1 MLSERSPDVKFE
13 IGHVLFIDIVGY
25 SKRLIGW
32 YEKPARRH
40 RLSAD
45 AVTCLR
51 LRPSGIARFRP
62 QSLSTLESARSAH
75 SRVTFEPITRTR
87 VRAYLRIHVT
97 ERQKTGVLQTTPR
110 ARVPV
115 RFFHWPVTLTIAGAR
130 LH

>member
-1 MLSERSPDVKFE
+1 MSSERSPDLKFE

-25 SKRLIGW
+25 
-32 YEKPARRH
+32 
-40 RLSAD
+40 
-45 AVTCLR
+45 
-51 LRPSGIARFRP
+51 
-62 QSLSTLESARSAH
+62 
-75 SRVTFEPITRTR
+75 TRTR